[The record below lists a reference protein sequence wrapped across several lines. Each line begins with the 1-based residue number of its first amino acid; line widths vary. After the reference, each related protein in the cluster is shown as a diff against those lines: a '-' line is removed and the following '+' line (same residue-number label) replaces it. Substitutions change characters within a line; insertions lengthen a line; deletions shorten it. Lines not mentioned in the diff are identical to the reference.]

1 MNSNLIHRND
11 RTTFSSLGS
20 LALRLF
26 CLVFRLPTERLLN
39 RQWGMRR
46 AAGISLFI
54 HQLRPFRTR
63 VVSLFEDKRHRCCEA
78 TKIYLCTSISP
89 RPTQLRRLQTV
100 DARGKPS
107 VVGKRRKTNEFPLLN
122 VLLINDCCCLA
133 RCSSDMKINKKLFV
147 CSFNG
152 KLSDETWLSDKL
164 INWIMWL
171 LSRAVP

>member
-54 HQLRPFRTR
+54 HQLKPFRTR

-78 TKIYLCTSISP
+78 TKFRLKIYLCTSIPP

-107 VVGKRRKTNEFPLLN
+107 VVGKKAKNKW
-122 VLLINDCCCLA
+122 I
-133 RCSSDMKINKKLFV
+133 SSVECFINKRL
-147 CSFNG
+147 
-152 KLSDETWLSDKL
+152 
-164 INWIMWL
+164 L
-171 LSRAVP
+171 LSGTLLLWYENKQEALCLLV